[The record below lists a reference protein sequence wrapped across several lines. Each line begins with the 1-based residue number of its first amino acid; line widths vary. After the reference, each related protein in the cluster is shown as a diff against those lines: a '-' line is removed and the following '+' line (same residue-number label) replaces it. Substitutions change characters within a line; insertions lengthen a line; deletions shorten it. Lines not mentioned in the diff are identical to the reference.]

1 MTDQVAQGV
10 VTIMHTDVEGSTD
23 LTTRVGD
30 ELAQQRI
37 LDMKRIVREQV
48 ARHGGR
54 EIDNPGDGF
63 MLTFSSTRR
72 AIECAI
78 AIQRALADHGRE
90 QPENGVRVRIG
101 LNVGEVVGD
110 DEHPFG
116 AAVNAGARVMAQ
128 AKGGQVLVSEMVR
141 RLAGTMPGVSFRDRG
156 RVRIKGF
163 DERWRLYEIAWDE
176 RARVAPRPKPV
187 VKPRPAHRVVL
198 LGFAVAGAAAVAV
211 AFALITRHGSGLAYV
226 SPNAVGVI
234 DPRTNKLVDEVHVGV
249 RPQAVAVGDGSV
261 WVANVEDHTL
271 SRIDP
276 ETRQVTRYLQA
287 GGYPS
292 DIAFGEG
299 ALWVAHGP
307 LATLTRL
314 VPAVNRAGRPI
325 GALGET
331 TGCGPPGASVAIGGG
346 SVWFACESGDLGH
359 LDPHTNKAISL
370 TGLATSPTGVLPEF
384 SDIAFGLGALWIANR
399 NTNTVTEVDPAT
411 NQRIQDITVGHA
423 PAALAVDVSHRA
435 IWVADF
441 QENAV
446 TRISVP
452 RGALPA
458 TPEQIPVGHGPA
470 DVAVGNGGV
479 WVVNITEGT
488 VSRIDPMKNRVV
500 ATVHVGNA
508 PQRVAAGLGLVWITV
523 RAPSG
528 GAT

>member
-1 MTDQVAQGV
+1 MTNQVAQGV

-23 LTTRVGD
+23 LTTRLGD
-30 ELAQQRI
+30 ELAQRRI
-37 LDMKRIVREQV
+37 LEMKRIVREQV

-72 AIECAI
+72 AIDCAI
-78 AIQRALADHGRE
+78 AIQKALADHERE
-90 QPENGVRVRIG
+90 QTEDGVRVRIG

-156 RVRIKGF
+156 RVRMKGF
-163 DERWRLYEIAWDE
+163 DERWRLYEIVWE
-176 RARVAPRPKPV
+176 KRAPAPRRPKPV
-187 VKPRPAHRVVL
+187 VPPRRTRRPVLVVSAL
-198 LGFAVAGAAAVAV
+198 AGAAAIAV
-211 AFALITRHGSGLAYV
+211 ALALVTRHGSGVASI

-234 DPRTNKLVDEVHVGV
+234 DPKTNKLIDEVHVGV
-249 RPQAVAVGDGSV
+249 RPQAVTVGDGSV
-261 WVANVEDHTL
+261 WVANVEDHSL

-276 ETRQVTRYLQA
+276 KTRQVIRNPSA

-307 LATLTRL
+307 LATVTRV
-314 VPAVNRAGRPI
+314 VPQVNRAARPI
-325 GALGET
+325 KALDEAM
-331 TGCGPPGASVAIGGG
+331 GCGPPAASVTVGPGA
-346 SVWFACESGDLGH
+346 VWFACESGQVGRI
-359 LDPHTNKAISL
+359 DPQTNKAISL
-370 TGLATSPTGVLPEF
+370 SGLATSPTGVLPDF

-399 NTNTVTEVDPAT
+399 STNTVTEVDPAT
-411 NQRIQDITVGHA
+411 DQRIQDFTVGHA
-423 PAALAVDVSHRA
+423 PAALAVDANNRA
-435 IWVADF
+435 VWVADF

-452 RGALPA
+452 RGGLPA
-458 TPEQIPVGHGPA
+458 TPQTIPVGHGPA
-470 DVAVGNGGV
+470 DVAVGGGAV
-479 WVVNITEGT
+479 WVVNATDGT
-488 VSRIDPMKNRVV
+488 VSRIDPVKNRVV
-500 ATVHVGNA
+500 KTIRLGNA
-508 PQRVAAGLGLVWITV
+508 PQRVAAGLGRVWITV
-523 RAPSG
+523 QAAS
-528 GAT
+528 